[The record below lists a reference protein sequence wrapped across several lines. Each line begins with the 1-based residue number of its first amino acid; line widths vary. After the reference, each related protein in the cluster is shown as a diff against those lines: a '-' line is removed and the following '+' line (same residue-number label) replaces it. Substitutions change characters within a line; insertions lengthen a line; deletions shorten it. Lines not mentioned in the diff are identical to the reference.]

1 MPNNRTGEVPKNLF
15 LAENQHLPDG
25 FSHLRAVR
33 DTLILTVNEPLP
45 SSRSGRVQSALVV
58 LPLLALLCAAPAL
71 AQNELSP
78 AQNPP
83 AAPQDAAKQ
92 DAVSQDKDQKLPS
105 APSAVLRSQ
114 QDEVLGRPAGSGFT
128 FKAPNSV
135 AGPGGVVIE
144 QASDTPLRLSL
155 DDAVSLGL
163 ERNLRVVYDRAKQKA
178 VRGEQLGVINALL
191 PSLRASGSTNTQE
204 INLAALGFNPAA
216 ADSIAAQLGI
226 SAAGFPT
233 IVKVNVTQ
241 AQISASQVLFDVPS
255 YELYRGAKRETEV
268 VDLDALTSRGDLVLA
283 VGSAYLQV
291 LADQTNLTNAQAQ
304 AQAAKTVFDQA
315 SQRRKA
321 GVGTSLDELR
331 AQVEYQQRQQT
342 TIASEN
348 QLGKDIIQLNRIM
361 GLPAGQKL
369 ELTDVA
375 PFTELAN
382 MDLESAKETA
392 YRHRKDFLSLE
403 AQILVADRE
412 LKAVRY
418 QRLPT
423 VAFNGYYGVLGETTG
438 LYHGVFTAG
447 GSLKFPIF
455 REAAQRGE
463 QDQVSAQL
471 TALHQRVS
479 DLRVTIEEQIRA
491 SMLDVESANQLAKV
505 AQSNVGLAQQV
516 LSDARERFTA
526 GVDDNLPVVDALASV
541 TSAQFQLTQ
550 ALYQY
555 NVAKLNLARNTGVI
569 ETRYRTYLD
578 K

>member
-1 MPNNRTGEVPKNLF
+1 MNE
-15 LAENQHLPDG
+15 
-25 FSHLRAVR
+25 SHLNAGQ
-33 DTLILTVNEPLP
+33 
-45 SSRSGRVQSALVV
+45 GRIQCVFVA
-58 LPLLALLCAAPAL
+58 LPLIALMCAAPAL
-71 AQNELSP
+71 AQ
-78 AQNPP
+78 
-83 AAPQDAAKQ
+83 K
-92 DAVSQDKDQKLPS
+92 QDKDQNLPS
-105 APSAVLRSQ
+105 APSAVLLSQ
-114 QDEVLGRPAGSGFT
+114 QDETLGRPAGSGFT
-128 FKAPNSV
+128 FKAPSTLP
-135 AGPGGVVIE
+135 GPSGIAIE
-144 QASDTPLRLSL
+144 QAADTPLRLSL

-191 PSLRASGSTNTQE
+191 PSLRATASTDTQE
-204 INLAALGFNPAA
+204 INLAALGFNPSAIG
-216 ADSIAAQLGI
+216 SVFSQLGI
-226 SAAGFPT
+226 NPADFPT

-241 AQISASQVLFDVPS
+241 AQISASQPLFDLPS

-304 AQAAKTVFDQA
+304 EQAAKTLFDQA

-331 AQVEYQQRQQT
+331 ARVEYQQRQQAS
-342 TIASEN
+342 IAADN
-348 QLGKDIIQLNRIM
+348 LLAKDTIQLNRIM

-369 ELTDVA
+369 ELIDTA
-375 PFTELAN
+375 PFTELAD
-382 MDLESAKETA
+382 MDLERAKETA

-403 AQILVADRE
+403 AQLLVDDRE

-423 VAFNGYYGVLGETTG
+423 IAFNGYYGVLGETTG
-438 LYHGVFTAG
+438 LYHGVFSAG

-455 REAAQRGE
+455 REAGQRGE
-463 QDQVSAQL
+463 EDQVNAQL
-471 TALHQRVS
+471 MSLRQRVS
-479 DLRVTIEEQIRA
+479 DLRVAIDAQIRA
-491 SMLDVESANQLAKV
+491 AMLDVQSANQLVKV

-516 LSDARERFTA
+516 LSDARDRFTA
-526 GVDDNLPVVDALASV
+526 GVDDNLPVVDAQASV
-541 TSAQFQLTQ
+541 TSAEFQLTQ

-569 ETRYRTYLD
+569 ETRYRTYLN